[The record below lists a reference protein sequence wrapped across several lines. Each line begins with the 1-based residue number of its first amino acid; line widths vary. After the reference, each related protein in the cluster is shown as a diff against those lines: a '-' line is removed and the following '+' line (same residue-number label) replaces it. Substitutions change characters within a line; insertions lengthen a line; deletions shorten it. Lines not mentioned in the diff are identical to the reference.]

1 MSKRVTLGVGAL
13 TLVLVLVLVVG
24 AQGAPKIIVGHCAG
38 GGGGGAGGGMK
49 LVGSIPASAA
59 GKSAGGSYKLTG
71 GFIAAAQV
79 WREGTLQE
87 TAVAKVGSGMVAAL
101 AAVPTGKGAQITFSL
116 SAPASVEINILNIAG
131 RLVRTITAGA
141 QCEKGLNTFVWTGVS
156 NTGLAAPN
164 GRYVIEVRAS
174 AATGMQSRAV
184 AACQVAR

>member
-1 MSKRVTLGVGAL
+1 MSKRVTLGGVAL
-13 TLVLVLVLVVG
+13 IVVLVPALVVAAAA
-24 AQGAPKIIVGHCAG
+24 AQKIIAGQLAG

-59 GKSAGGSYKLTG
+59 GKSSGGAYKLTG

-87 TAVAKVGSGMVAAL
+87 TAVAKAGSGMVAAL

-116 SAPASVEINILNIAG
+116 SAPASVEINVLNIAG
-131 RLVRTITAGA
+131 RLVRTIATGA
-141 QCEKGLNTFVWTGVS
+141 QCEKGLNTFVWTGLS
-156 NTGLAAPN
+156 NSGLAAPN

-174 AATGMQSRAV
+174 AATGTQSRAV